1 MFRLVLCLVV
11 FWNVENYFDPFDD
24 PLTRDESFTPQG
36 YFAWTWNRFIKKRN
50 DLAKTIIACG
60 LQDDGTWEAPCIVGL
75 CEIENF
81 FVLYQ
86 LVTDSPLAPL
96 EYGIIHR
103 DSPDPRGIDVALL
116 YKKSLFRPLK
126 VGFYLPRRTHIGAT
140 APGALPEPD
149 GALPTRDSASA
160 SAATREILYVKGVYA
175 GRDTLHFFV
184 NHWPSK
190 LGGTAA
196 EALRMSASQV
206 VQQAVDSILT
216 KYPLA
221 RIVVMGDFNDS
232 PKSAAVRSLEKD
244 RLVNVSAGNTYKYR
258 GAWDCIDQFLVTPS
272 VQESLEYVKVV
283 RLPFLLEPDPTYM
296 GQKPRRTYLG
306 PAYKG
311 GISDHLPISLK
322 IITFTDYVQE
332 SRKHPAYEAVF
343 CP

>member
-1 MFRLVLCLVV
+1 MEPV
-11 FWNVENYFDPFDD
+11 Y
-24 PLTRDESFTPQG
+24 Q
-36 YFAWTWNRFIKKRN
+36 KRN

-126 VGFYLPRRTHIGAT
+126 VGFYLPRRAPVGAS

-160 SAATREILYVKGVYA
+160 SGTLFATGASASEQNALHDTASDAAHQSVLGVPAATREVLYVKGIYA

-216 KYPLA
+216 ECPLA

-244 RLVNVSAGNTYKYR
+244 RLVNVSAGNTYKFR

>member
-1 MFRLVLCLVV
+1 MMRLILCLVL

-36 YFAWTWNRFIKKRN
+36 YYAWTWYRFIRKRN

-60 LQDDGTWEAPCIVGL
+60 LKDDGTWEAPTIVGL
-75 CEIENF
+75 CEVENF

-116 YKKSLFRPLK
+116 YKKETFKPLQANY
-126 VGFYLPRRTHIGAT
+126 YLPVY
-140 APGALPEPD
+140 ED
-149 GALPTRDSASA
+149 GTP
-160 SAATREILYVKGVYA
+160 AATREVLYVKGVYDKT
-175 GRDTLHFFV
+175 DTLHFFV

-196 EALRMSASQV
+196 KALRMNASRM
-206 VQQAVDSILT
+206 VQEVVDSVLAVC
-216 KYPLA
+216 PLA

-232 PKSAAVRSLEKD
+232 PTSAAVRMLEGE
-244 RLVNVSAGNTYKYR
+244 RLVNVSAGDTYKFQ
-258 GAWDCIDQFLVTPS
+258 GAWDCIDQFLVSPS
-272 VQESLEYVKVV
+272 IQESLEYVNVV
-283 RLPFLLEPDPTYM
+283 RLPFLLESDPTYM

-311 GISDHLPISLK
+311 GVSDHLPISLK
-322 IITFTDYVQE
+322 ITNFTGYDQE
-332 SRKHPAYEAVF
+332 PRKYPAYEAVF